1 MPTTPRP
8 TTRQPL
14 AGEKTDFTVLFLY
27 PNAPMLNP
35 PPIALGIFTAL
46 LRPLGIRVEVFDT
59 TFHLS
64 GTTSDKAKE
73 QHAQVRPFAFD
84 PELLPQVGPDPCQD
98 LREMV
103 RAVQPDLIAVSAIE
117 PTWPAAAQ
125 LLDALDDHTRIP
137 VVVGGV
143 FATCAPELV
152 LRHPRVDMVC
162 IGEGEGAL
170 VELCLCLREGRD
182 PSGIANLWVK
192 TAAGLKKND
201 VRPLV
206 DVNSLPLP
214 DYSAFHPARFLRP
227 MAGKVYRT
235 IPIETN
241 RGCPYS
247 CAFCNS
253 PTIAEFYQ
261 TKGSG
266 PFFRKKSMQRIQAE
280 LRALVAAMDSEYCYF
295 TSDTFLAVT
304 DREFDQFIEIYSEFG
319 LPFWI
324 QSRVETITA
333 YRARK
338 LKEVGCHRISIGLE
352 HGNEEFR
359 RRMLNKNFHNDQIIK
374 AGNILAEAGIP
385 LSVNNILGFPE
396 ETRALVFDTIELNR
410 QLPFDT
416 SNAYAFVPFHGT
428 PLHKYCIEKGWTRAE
443 DIAGCLTMD
452 LPLDMPQ
459 LGREEIMGLRKTFAL
474 YARLPREY
482 WPQIERAEKDDEEGR
497 AMFDALRKMYTERY
511 F

>member
-1 MPTTPRP
+1 MHATPRSSSP
-8 TTRQPL
+8 PPR
-14 AGEKTDFTVLFLY
+14 AGGQKDFTVLFLY

-35 PPIALGIFTAL
+35 PPIALGIFTSL
-46 LRPLGIRVEVFDT
+46 LRPLGMRVVVFDT

-73 QHAQVRPFAFD
+73 QNAQVRPFEFD
-84 PELLPQVGPDPCQD
+84 PALLPKVGADPCQD
-98 LREMV
+98 LREV
-103 RAVQPDLIAVSAIE
+103 IRAEQPDLIAVSAIE

-125 LLDALDDHTRIP
+125 LLDSLAGDLRAP

-152 LRHPRVDMVC
+152 IRHPRVDMLC
-162 IGEGEGAL
+162 IGEGEGAM
-170 VELCLCLREGRD
+170 VDLCLCLREGRD

-192 TAAGLKKND
+192 TPQGVAKNP

-206 DVNSLPLP
+206 DINDLPVP
-214 DYSAFHPARFLRP
+214 DYTAFHPARFLRP
-227 MAGKVYRT
+227 MAGRVYRT

-261 TKGSG
+261 AKGSG
-266 PFFRKKSMQRIQAE
+266 PFFRKKSLERIQAE
-280 LRALVAAMDSEYCYF
+280 LRALVPAVDAEYCYF

-304 DREFDQFIEIYSEFG
+304 DKEFDRFIEMYSEFR

-324 QSRVETITA
+324 QSRAETITA

-359 RRMLNKNFHNDQIIK
+359 QRVLAKKFSNDQIIK
-374 AGNILAEAGIP
+374 AGDILAEAGIP
-385 LSVNNILGFPE
+385 LSVNNIIGFPG
-396 ETRALVFDTIELNR
+396 ETRELVFDTIELNR
-410 QLPFDT
+410 QLRFDT

-428 PLHKYCIEKGWTRAE
+428 PLHKYCVEHGWTSAE

-459 LGREEIMGLRKTFAL
+459 LSREQIKGLRKTFAL
-474 YARLPREY
+474 YARMPKEH
-482 WPQIERAEKDDEEGR
+482 WPSIKRAEMDDEEGQ
-497 AMFDALRKMYTERY
+497 ALFEELRKTYTELY